1 MSENAPITTTRRGGA
16 GANRV
21 LAVLFAGAFVD
32 GSTELLI
39 LGVLDLIA
47 ADLGVTVSSA
57 GSLVTVYALGLAV
70 GGPILTALT
79 ITLDRRTV
87 LVGTLALAVATNL
100 TTALTTSYEL
110 MLVARTAT
118 GAIQGLFIATAFA
131 VGISVV
137 PPERA
142 GRAMAVVISGVAVA
156 MAGGVPLGTLVGQLL
171 GWRGAYTAIVALI
184 AITLVAT
191 VALVPSV
198 PSVGSGLAGQ
208 ARHAFGPRVLAVLGL
223 CALVFGSTYA
233 ALTYIVP
240 FLHGVT
246 GISGALISVFLL
258 AYGVAAAVGSFGGG
272 RFADQDAARTLIVA
286 SIGAA
291 GALGALYVFGSNPF
305 LVALLLLALGGF
317 TMGMGPSLQYRVV
330 ALAGPGGELAQSLPA
345 SAINLGIAFGS
356 FAGGVAV
363 DRFGAAEA
371 VLTGLTIAGVGIA
384 VAWATSHLAPPEH
397 GPASASTAPDLVD
410 RR

>member
-1 MSENAPITTTRRGGA
+1 
-16 GANRV
+16 
-21 LAVLFAGAFVD
+21 LA
-32 GSTELLI
+32 I
-39 LGVLDLIA
+39 
-47 ADLGVTVSSA
+47 
-57 GSLVTVYALGLAV
+57 

-171 GWRGAYTAIVALI
+171 GWRGAYTAIVVLI

-305 LVALLLLALGGF
+305 LVGLLLLALGGF

-384 VAWATSHLAPPEH
+384 VAWATSHLTPPDH
-397 GPASASTAPDLVD
+397 GPASASTEPDLVD